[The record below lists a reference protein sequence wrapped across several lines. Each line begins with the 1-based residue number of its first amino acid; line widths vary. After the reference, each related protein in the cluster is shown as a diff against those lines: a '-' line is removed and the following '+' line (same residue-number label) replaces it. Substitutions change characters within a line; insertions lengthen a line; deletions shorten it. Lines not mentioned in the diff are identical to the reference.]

1 MKKDIHSVLEI
12 IKTHCDEHI
21 FSSGNCHDLA
31 FVLKK
36 HFGGNLSAIMRN
48 EVDEDDVIFSTTY
61 SHMILE
67 VNGES
72 IDIDGSE
79 ADERWESMW
88 PDVYDED
95 GLMSEFDYVIV
106 EENNIK
112 EFLNQFQIVQ
122 NLELINKLDAL
133 ITA

>member
-36 HFGGNLSAIMRN
+36 HFGGDLYAIMRN
-48 EVDEDDVIFSTTY
+48 EVDEDDVLFSTTY

-79 ADERWESMW
+79 ADERWEGMW

>member
-36 HFGGNLSAIMRN
+36 HFGGDLYAIMRN

-88 PDVYDED
+88 PDEYDED